1 MDYAADYQ
9 FVIFLNSDADVNK
22 YFIMDIFN
30 FNIDKYYIIKKY
42 MIFLILTSMNKPIK

>member
-9 FVIFLNSDADVNK
+9 FVIFLNSDADINK

-30 FNIDKYYIIKKY
+30 FNIDKYYIIKKIY
-42 MIFLILTSMNKPIK
+42 VIFNFNINE